1 MPCCP
6 AGSDDL
12 ASGTAGRLAADVA
25 AGLVEGVLI
34 AGDLAY
40 AQVPIGPWSYTP
52 PLFVRFRATAT
63 CRACAKPR
71 ENSRDTVPADRV
83 QIYFSW
89 VGSVPTPPQR
99 RQKQECVDATSG
111 RP

>member
-34 AGDLAY
+34 AGRRFGPFGRGRLRSSVGPVRSDPIRDL
-40 AQVPIGPWSYTP
+40 GLW
-52 PLFVRFRATAT
+52 PLIRRIVRSLVRLLSM
-63 CRACAKPR
+63 K
-71 ENSRDTVPADRV
+71 
-83 QIYFSW
+83 
-89 VGSVPTPPQR
+89 
-99 RQKQECVDATSG
+99 
-111 RP
+111 

>member
-83 QIYFSW
+83 QTDSSW
-89 VGSVPTPPQR
+89 GQVTGYKLHMGDGDITFPIR
-99 RQKQECVDATSG
+99 C
-111 RP
+111 